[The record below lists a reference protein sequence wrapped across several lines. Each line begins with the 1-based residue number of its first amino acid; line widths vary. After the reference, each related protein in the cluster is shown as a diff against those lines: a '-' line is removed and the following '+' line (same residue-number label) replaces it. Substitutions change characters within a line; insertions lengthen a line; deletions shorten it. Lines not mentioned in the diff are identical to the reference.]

1 MNNLY
6 LRFLQVVKTL
16 DSQTK
21 FSTQI
26 DATAMLLLNEIAVK
40 HFERKNMTV
49 SQAMSLKNIASPATI
64 HRKIEDLL
72 KVGLVDL
79 IFEGKNRRTKFLAPN
94 KSAKAFLK
102 KCLTLSRKLL
112 IKNLSSVR
120 GRITQK
126 NNCNYD
132 LSPKSFA

>member
-79 IFEGKNRRTKFLAPN
+79 IFEGKNRRTKFLAPT
-94 KSAKAFLK
+94 KSAKAYSEEMSNAIK
-102 KCLTLSRKLL
+102 KVT
-112 IKNLSSVR
+112 N
-120 GRITQK
+120 
-126 NNCNYD
+126 
-132 LSPKSFA
+132 

>member
-49 SQAMSLKNIASPATI
+49 SQAMSLKNIRTWAMGS
-64 HRKIEDLL
+64 
-72 KVGLVDL
+72 
-79 IFEGKNRRTKFLAPN
+79 RRANSLFM
-94 KSAKAFLK
+94 
-102 KCLTLSRKLL
+102 
-112 IKNLSSVR
+112 
-120 GRITQK
+120 
-126 NNCNYD
+126 
-132 LSPKSFA
+132 